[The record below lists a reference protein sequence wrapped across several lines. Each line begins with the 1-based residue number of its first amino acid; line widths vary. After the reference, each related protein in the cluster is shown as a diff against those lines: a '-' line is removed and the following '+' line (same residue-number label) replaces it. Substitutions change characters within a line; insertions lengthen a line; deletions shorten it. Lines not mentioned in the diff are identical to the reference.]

1 MLRCLHVLSH
11 RPIET
16 IRGICDTTHLSYPSV
31 SKAITRL
38 EALGIVKE
46 ITGKERNR
54 VYSYDG
60 FLRVLNREG

>member
-1 MLRCLHVLSH
+1 MHSFPTPLKAALAHVQFK
-11 RPIET
+11 T
-16 IRGICDTTHLSYPSV
+16 IYPFLSV
-31 SKAITRL
+31 SKVIVRL